1 VKTSLRKNRFGTSV
15 NPRFTATRE
24 RLSAY
29 VLENDFDGI
38 CGAQI
43 VEGDTLGVSTTKGFF
58 SRSAFSPLI
67 LLGASFKVNL
77 LFVHM
82 RKTSAYMV
90 IAALT
95 ALTVFAGCASTNQSS
110 RTSELAAQPDLI
122 ASNPNYRAAMD
133 HFMDGNLDDVRG
145 EFAQAILDYQEAL
158 GDYRDAAILDAIAQ
172 DYMKLG
178 KSDMAIEIAHEAT
191 ALAPEDLDYR
201 RTLAQAYL
209 SEYDADSAIIE
220 YSKIISIDSTQ
231 VEDLIM
237 LAQLYQRND
246 PERAAELYE
255 KALKL
260 NGPDIPIMMQLVGV
274 YNSMNKFDKSIDV
287 LQEMLKVDP
296 SSEAIKETLSDLY
309 LQTDKNEEALTVL
322 KDLMRSHKDDLNLK
336 ARAATAYLR
345 MNDFAK
351 ADSLLDA
358 IFTSDSSRADAKFSI
373 AQFYLDEMQHDSAIA
388 SFAQQIFKR
397 LVALY
402 PNDARSYLV
411 SGLGAS
417 YVGEDSMAEVYLE
430 KSISIDSTNENSWGA
445 IAVLYY
451 QKNDFDK
458 MAKAMSRAV
467 NIFPEDFRINLFY
480 GIALNR
486 AGKNS
491 EAVEPLERAV
501 SLKPADMDALS
512 TLALVYEALNRYDDA
527 YRIYETALKIDGKNS
542 LILNNYAYS
551 LSERGIELEKAL
563 KMAQLAVQ
571 LDPKNSAYLDTIGW
585 VYFKLGDYKNAEFYV
600 KEALSIR
607 GQPGD
612 GSPATLEEH
621 LGDIYAK
628 MGDTKKAVE
637 YWEKALGHN
646 PQSAELKEKIAK
658 AK

>member
-1 VKTSLRKNRFGTSV
+1 MKNISV
-15 NPRFTATRE
+15 
-24 RLSAY
+24 Y
-29 VLENDFDGI
+29 
-38 CGAQI
+38 I
-43 VEGDTLGVSTTKGFF
+43 V
-58 SRSAFSPLI
+58 I
-67 LLGASFKVNL
+67 GAS
-77 LFVHM
+77 M
-82 RKTSAYMV
+82 
-90 IAALT
+90 ALM
-95 ALTVFAGCASTNQSS
+95 VFAGCATSNQTS
-110 RTSELAAQPDLI
+110 RTGERPPQPDLI

-145 EFAQAILDYQEAL
+145 EYAQAILDYQEAIQ
-158 GDYRDAAILDAIAQ
+158 DYRDGAILDAIAQ

-178 KSDMAIEIAHEAT
+178 KSTMAIEVAREAT
-191 ALAPEDLDYR
+191 ELAPKDLDYR

-231 VEDLIM
+231 VEDVIM

-255 KALKL
+255 RALTL
-260 NGPDIPIMMQLVGV
+260 NGPDIPIMMQLVGT
-274 YNSMNKFDKSIDV
+274 YDSMNKFDKSIDI

-309 LQTDKNEEALTVL
+309 LQTDKNQEALDIL

-345 MNDFAK
+345 MNDFAD

-358 IFTSDSSRADAKFSI
+358 VFTSDSSRADAKFSI
-373 AQFYLDEMQHDSAIA
+373 AQFYLDEMQHDSSIVP
-388 SFAQQIFKR
+388 FARQIFKR
-397 LVALY
+397 LVAMY

-417 YVGEDSMAEVYLE
+417 YAGQDSIAEVYLN
-430 KSISIDSTNENSWGA
+430 KSISIDSTNQNSWGA
-445 IAVLYY
+445 IAVLYF

-458 MAKAMSRAV
+458 MASAMSRAV

-491 EAVEPLERAV
+491 EAVRPLEKAV
-501 SLKPADMDALS
+501 SLKPTDMDALS
-512 TLALVYEALNRYDDA
+512 TLALVYEALSRYDDA
-527 YRIYETALKIDGKNS
+527 YRVYETALKVDGKNS

-551 LSERGIELEKAL
+551 LSERGIDLQKAL
-563 KMAQLAVQ
+563 RMAQLAVQ
-571 LDPKNSAYLDTIGW
+571 LDPKNSAFLDTIGW
-585 VYFKLGDYKNAEFYV
+585 VYFKLGDYKNAESYV

-621 LGDIYAK
+621 LGDIYSK

>member
-1 VKTSLRKNRFGTSV
+1 MKNISV
-15 NPRFTATRE
+15 
-24 RLSAY
+24 Y
-29 VLENDFDGI
+29 
-38 CGAQI
+38 I
-43 VEGDTLGVSTTKGFF
+43 V
-58 SRSAFSPLI
+58 I
-67 LLGASFKVNL
+67 GAS
-77 LFVHM
+77 M
-82 RKTSAYMV
+82 
-90 IAALT
+90 ALM
-95 ALTVFAGCASTNQSS
+95 VFAGCATSNQTS
-110 RTSELAAQPDLI
+110 RTGERPPQPDLI

-145 EFAQAILDYQEAL
+145 EYAQAILDYQEAIQ
-158 GDYRDAAILDAIAQ
+158 DYRDGAILDAIAQ

-178 KSDMAIEIAHEAT
+178 KSTMAIEVAREAT
-191 ALAPEDLDYR
+191 ELAPKDLDYR

-231 VEDLIM
+231 VEDVIM

-255 KALKL
+255 RALTL
-260 NGPDIPIMMQLVGV
+260 NGPDIPIMMQLVGT
-274 YNSMNKFDKSIDV
+274 YDSMNKFDKSIDI

-309 LQTDKNEEALTVL
+309 LQTDKNQEALDIL

-345 MNDFAK
+345 MNDFAD

-358 IFTSDSSRADAKFSI
+358 VFTSDSSRADAKFSI
-373 AQFYLDEMQHDSAIA
+373 AQFYLDEMQHDSSIVP
-388 SFAQQIFKR
+388 FARQIFKR
-397 LVALY
+397 LVAMY

-417 YVGEDSMAEVYLE
+417 YAGQDSIAEVYLN
-430 KSISIDSTNENSWGA
+430 KSISIDSTNQNSWGA
-445 IAVLYY
+445 IAVLYF

-458 MAKAMSRAV
+458 MAGAMSRAV

-491 EAVEPLERAV
+491 EAVRPLEKAV
-501 SLKPADMDALS
+501 SLKPTDMDALS
-512 TLALVYEALNRYDDA
+512 TLALVYEALSRYDDA
-527 YRIYETALKIDGKNS
+527 YRVYETALKVDGKNS

-551 LSERGIELEKAL
+551 LSERGIDLQKAL
-563 KMAQLAVQ
+563 RMAQLAVQ
-571 LDPKNSAYLDTIGW
+571 LDPKNSAFLDTIGW
-585 VYFKLGDYKNAEFYV
+585 VYFKLGDYKNAESYV

-621 LGDIYAK
+621 LGDIYSK